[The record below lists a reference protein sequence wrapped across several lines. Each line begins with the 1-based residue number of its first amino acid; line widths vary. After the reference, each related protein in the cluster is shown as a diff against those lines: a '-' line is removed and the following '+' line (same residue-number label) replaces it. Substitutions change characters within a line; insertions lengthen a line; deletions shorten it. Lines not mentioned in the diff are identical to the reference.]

1 MFFIFIVLKNIGIP
15 LWINID
21 IGFRVLEIFI
31 LYFVAPQR
39 YFHVKRRQFE
49 EGANFTLN
57 ADDSLSAK
65 LLCLSWT
72 PDILKFV
79 TDINNNYLINS
90 EVSKVFM
97 IMVISLN
104 GRLSL
109 VEFDFVLKLTK
120 QIRKFAAKTTSKF
133 SQVSINFHFGT
144 NIFKY

>member
-79 TDINNNYLINS
+79 TDINTVGVNYLINS
-90 EVSKVFM
+90 EVSKV
-97 IMVISLN
+97 
-104 GRLSL
+104 
-109 VEFDFVLKLTK
+109 
-120 QIRKFAAKTTSKF
+120 SKCLW
-133 SQVSINFHFGT
+133 
-144 NIFKY
+144 